1 MVSTWIQLTI
11 CFVLVFGYIQIGQS
25 HPLVDLYG
33 GDEQYSNENSYFPQS
48 RLAQQF
54 KLAEPMSDER
64 NSIYYLPLRSKSS
77 DGDHLRL
84 TKRIIMLPR
93 VGRRSINQK

>member
-1 MVSTWIQLTI
+1 MTI
-11 CFVLVFGYIQIGQS
+11 CFVLIFGYVQIGQS

-64 NSIYYLPLRSKSS
+64 DSIYYLPLRSKSS